1 MQEKLLRKVADL
13 IKKLEGLRLEAYT
26 DEGGIYTIGYGH
38 TKAMGDPNP
47 EEVKKIT
54 LKEAENILHQDI
66 QVIYND
72 LEKNIPAKVFKL
84 LTDGELVA
92 IISFVF
98 NLGLTAFYNST
109 LYKYILAGDKE
120 KASREFRRWT
130 KIKVNGKYKDSEGL
144 IKRRNIEME
153 KFNEYDLGNLN
164 EDSNL
169 KKSIPHI
176 IGSFGSSSMLI
187 GLLNSVKGSHTLE
200 IFIGLPLGLLIG
212 FFGFKLLNIWMKKC

>member
-1 MQEKLLRKVADL
+1 MQEKLLWKVADL

-98 NLGLTAFYNST
+98 NLGLTAFYSST
-109 LYKYILAGDKE
+109 LYKYI
-120 KASREFRRWT
+120 FY
-130 KIKVNGKYKDSEGL
+130 IHV
-144 IKRRNIEME
+144 
-153 KFNEYDLGNLN
+153 
-164 EDSNL
+164 
-169 KKSIPHI
+169 
-176 IGSFGSSSMLI
+176 
-187 GLLNSVKGSHTLE
+187 
-200 IFIGLPLGLLIG
+200 
-212 FFGFKLLNIWMKKC
+212 